1 MQDRPIPAAE
11 SPAPM
16 KLAPCLPL
24 LLTLVL
30 TGCATEVTHPTKSSE
45 EMRVDIDQCTDWANR
60 KYWMDPVAALL
71 NAQDCLEEKGY
82 RKGRAGFDAEVE
94 RTVHE
99 DRVKKKQP
107 TQPCA
112 VPCRRKRD

>member
-1 MQDRPIPAAE
+1 
-11 SPAPM
+11 M

-24 LLTLVL
+24 LALLL
-30 TGCATEVTHPTKSSE
+30 GGCATEVWHPTKSDA
-45 EMRVDIDQCTDWANR
+45 EMRADIDQCTDAAND
-60 KYWMDPVAALL
+60 KYWMDPIAALL
-71 NAQDCLEEKGY
+71 NAQDCLEAKGY
-82 RKGRAGFDAEVE
+82 RKGKSGLAEEVE